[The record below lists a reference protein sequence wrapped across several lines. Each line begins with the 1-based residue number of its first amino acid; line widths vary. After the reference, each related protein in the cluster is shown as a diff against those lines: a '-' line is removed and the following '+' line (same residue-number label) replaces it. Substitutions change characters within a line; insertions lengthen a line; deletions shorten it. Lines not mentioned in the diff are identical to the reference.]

1 MCRLFGMTA
10 GTAEVH
16 ATFWLLDAPDSM
28 ADQNVRNAD
37 GAGIGWFDVDG
48 VAHLRKR
55 PGEALADKGLRER
68 AEEVDVV
75 SVVTHVR
82 AATAGSDN
90 IDNCHPFE
98 MDGLLVAHNGGF
110 SDLKAV
116 EAQLGDYRDLVHGDT
131 DSERYAALIAKETS
145 VHDGDVGAGIVA
157 AADWLRTHVP
167 LYSLNTVV
175 ISKDG
180 MWALRYPDQRA
191 LHIARRVVHPGTGA
205 PDDGWQGSSSLAGHQ
220 VVGTSETPIV
230 VVASERVDDSP
241 DWLML
246 QPGELIAVDRE
257 LTITSRL
264 ALHGPPKQLLVLSEK
279 DPNRESF

>member
-1 MCRLFGMTA
+1 
-10 GTAEVH
+10 
-16 ATFWLLDAPDSM
+16 M
-28 ADQNVRNAD
+28 ASPTCA
-37 GAGIGWFDVDG
+37 
-48 VAHLRKR
+48 KR

-68 AEEVDVV
+68 AEVDVV

-175 ISKDG
+175 ISRTG
-180 MWALRYPDQRA
+180 CGRCATRTSGRCTSPGGWCIRARVRRTTVGRAVRRWPGIRWWAHQK
-191 LHIARRVVHPGTGA
+191 RRLWWWPASASTIRRTG
-205 PDDGWQGSSSLAGHQ
+205 
-220 VVGTSETPIV
+220 
-230 VVASERVDDSP
+230 
-241 DWLML
+241 
-246 QPGELIAVDRE
+246 
-257 LTITSRL
+257 
-264 ALHGPPKQLLVLSEK
+264 
-279 DPNRESF
+279 